1 MSYLII
7 LNFCTQ
13 KHFLYVLLKCDMMNV
28 EYVRQMYMAR
38 APCFYERQ
46 GTGSCWLFLIL
57 FGQPIFELSWSQG

>member
-1 MSYLII
+1 M
-7 LNFCTQ
+7 
-13 KHFLYVLLKCDMMNV
+13 LLKCDMMNV